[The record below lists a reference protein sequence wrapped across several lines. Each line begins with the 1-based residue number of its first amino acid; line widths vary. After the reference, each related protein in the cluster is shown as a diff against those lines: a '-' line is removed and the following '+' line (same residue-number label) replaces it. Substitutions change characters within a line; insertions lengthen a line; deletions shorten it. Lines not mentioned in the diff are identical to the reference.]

1 MKPLAPGPKGVIT
14 KRTILKDIITD
25 HALNMAK
32 ELATLGTQL
41 LQRSK
46 GDAYT
51 ASVIYTI
58 KKYLYVAKTKNK

>member
-1 MKPLAPGPKGVIT
+1 MVMNAYGVV
-14 KRTILKDIITD
+14 
-25 HALNMAK
+25 ALCAIG
-32 ELATLGTQL
+32 ATLGPQL